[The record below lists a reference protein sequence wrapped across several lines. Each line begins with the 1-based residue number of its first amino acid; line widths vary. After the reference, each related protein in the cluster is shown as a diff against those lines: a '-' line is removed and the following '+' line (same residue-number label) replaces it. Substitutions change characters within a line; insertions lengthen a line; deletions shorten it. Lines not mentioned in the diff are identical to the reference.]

1 MKYIFT
7 IFIPLF
13 LISCQ
18 QEAQQTK
25 EQLAAQEQKKEQLF
39 KTLSQAWNIQKP
51 MQNPEVTQNLT
62 GWKQWNAF
70 ETEIFEKPKSSIT
83 AFKLKTKN
91 ISQRV
96 DSLFIKIPIIFD
108 KPEIR
113 SRLIT
118 LKTKIKML
126 ETFVNLDS
134 IPLSKT
140 QKIIQEINQELNSI
154 NSQWNEIIIKNKIP
168 KEIGEEEMLMLLDT
182 VRRANPKSEK

>member
-7 IFIPLF
+7 IFIALF
-13 LISCQ
+13 LTSCQ
-18 QEAQQTK
+18 QETQQTK

-62 GWKQWNAF
+62 GWKQWNAL
-70 ETEIFEKPKSSIT
+70 ETEIFEKPQSSIT

-96 DSLFIKIPIIFD
+96 DSIFIKIPAIFD
-108 KPEIR
+108 KPEVR
-113 SRLIT
+113 SRLT
-118 LKTKIKML
+118 ALQTKIKML

-134 IPLSKT
+134 IPLAKT
-140 QKIIQEINQELNSI
+140 QKTIQEINQELNSI